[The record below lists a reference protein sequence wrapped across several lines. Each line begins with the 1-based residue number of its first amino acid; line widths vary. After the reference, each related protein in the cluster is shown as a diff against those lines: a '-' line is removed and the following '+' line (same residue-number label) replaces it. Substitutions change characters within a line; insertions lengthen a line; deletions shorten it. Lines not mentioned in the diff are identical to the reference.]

1 MTARKVTYR
10 VRDVRKSPWILV
22 TCVIVGGLL
31 GGLLGETLSAV
42 FRPGIIQN
50 IFTQALNLG
59 ITPPFT
65 IDLWLLKISLGFTLK
80 MNLLTFIGMLLGV
93 FVYKQI

>member
-1 MTARKVTYR
+1 VP
-10 VRDVRKSPWILV
+10 DVRKSPWVLV
-22 TCVIVGGLL
+22 ICVIVGGLL
-31 GGLLGETLSAV
+31 GGLLGETLAAV

-65 IDLWLLKISLGFTLK
+65 VDLWLLKVSLGFTLK
-80 MNLLTFIGMLLGV
+80 MNLLTFIGILLGV